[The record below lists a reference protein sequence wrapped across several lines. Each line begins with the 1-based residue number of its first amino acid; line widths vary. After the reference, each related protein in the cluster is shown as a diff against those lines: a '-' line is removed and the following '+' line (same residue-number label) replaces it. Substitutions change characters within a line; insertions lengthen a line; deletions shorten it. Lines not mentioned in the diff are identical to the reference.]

1 MLMGKTKM
9 LMVLFLTV
17 IFSLHRWQGR
27 PASLLPAHHDYPG
40 VDPTMQTTEREE
52 QEEIRT
58 GVEHL
63 Q

>member
-1 MLMGKTKM
+1 MLMG
-9 LMVLFLTV
+9 LFLSL

-40 VDPTMQTTEREE
+40 VDPAMQTTEREE

>member
-1 MLMGKTKM
+1 
-9 LMVLFLTV
+9 MVVGT
-17 IFSLHRWQGR
+17 SCRLHRWQGR

-40 VDPTMQTTEREE
+40 VDPAMQTAEREE